1 MLPRMR
7 FLFPFFCFS
16 CLGIL
21 TRGAEPGP
29 LVIVGGG
36 GTPVAVRQHFVKL
49 AGGKAARIAVL
60 PQASSRED
68 RGQSSVKMF
77 SELGAKVF
85 IVELKNPKAVRE
97 RLDEATAIWFSG
109 GSQAALYEALE
120 KAGLV
125 KYIRD
130 HHVRGLPIG
139 GTSAGAAVMSA
150 IMIPRMPEKP
160 GLRAGNTPT
169 TRGLG
174 LAPGLIIDQHFI
186 TRRRINR
193 LLSAV
198 LDHPDKI
205 GVGIGEATAIIV
217 RGKRFTV
224 MGENS
229 VIVIDPRA
237 AKRAQP
243 AQGKLQSGTGLGL
256 HVLKAGQEFRFG
268 AK

>member
-1 MLPRMR
+1 MLSRVR
-7 FLFPFFCFS
+7 ILILLL
-16 CLGIL
+16 CLGC
-21 TRGAEPGP
+21 AVHASEQGP

-36 GTPVAVRQHFVKL
+36 GTPLEVRQHFVKL

-85 IVELKNPKAVRE
+85 IVELKNPEAART
-97 RLDEATAIWFSG
+97 RLKEATAIWFPG
-109 GSQAALYEALE
+109 GSQTALYDDL
-120 KAGLV
+120 KKTGLV

-130 HHVRGLPIG
+130 RHAQGLLIA

-150 IMIPRMPEKP
+150 VMIPAMPEKP
-160 GLRAGNTPT
+160 GLRANNTPT
-169 TRGLG
+169 TSGLG
-174 LAPGLIIDQHFI
+174 LVPGLIIDQHFVA
-186 TRRRINR
+186 RRRMNR

-205 GVGIGEATAIIV
+205 GVGIGEATAIVV
-217 RGKRFTV
+217 RGKRFAV

-229 VIVIDPRA
+229 VIVIDPSA
-237 AKRAQP
+237 AKQTHP
-243 AQGKLQSGTGLGL
+243 AKGKLQSVTGLRL
-256 HVLKAGQEFRFG
+256 HVLKAGHEYLFG
-268 AK
+268 GK

>member
-7 FLFPFFCFS
+7 ILIFLFCCSFAV
-16 CLGIL
+16 LA
-21 TRGAEPGP
+21 AEPGP

-36 GTPVAVRQHFVKL
+36 GTPVAMRQHFVKL

-60 PQASSRED
+60 PQASSRAD

-77 SELGAKVF
+77 SELSTIVF
-85 IVELKNPKAVRE
+85 IVELKNPKAARG

-109 GSQAALYEALE
+109 GSQAALYKALE

-125 KYIRD
+125 KYIRER
-130 HHVRGLPIG
+130 HARGLPFG

-150 IMIPRMPEKP
+150 VMIPAMPEKP

-169 TRGLG
+169 TPGLG

-186 TRRRINR
+186 VRRRINR

-198 LDHPDKI
+198 LDHPGHL
-205 GVGIGEATAIIV
+205 GVGIGEATAIII
-217 RGKRFTV
+217 RGKHFTV

-237 AKRAQP
+237 AKLAKP
-243 AQGKLQSGTGLGL
+243 AKDKLQSATSLKM
-256 HVLKAGQEFRFG
+256 HVLKAGQAFSFG
-268 AK
+268 EN